1 MSNPIKPTIKSEFFS
16 LAMIILT
23 CASAVF
29 FYNNLPARIVTHWN
43 FAGQPDGWGSGPM
56 QAIFFPLMII
66 GLYIMFLLI
75 PYLDP
80 KKERYEQF
88 NRVYHIFK
96 NIILALMVI
105 IYFLMCFNGLG
116 YNLPV
121 GIIVPILIGIL
132 FIVMGNY
139 MAKLKRNWFVGIRTP
154 WTLSSEEVW
163 NKTHRFGGKMFI
175 LAGFLMIAE
184 VVLPNSWKL
193 AVFIAAMV
201 VLLFGTMGYSYIVYL
216 QEKKNN
222 QSK

>member
-1 MSNPIKPTIKSEFFS
+1 
-16 LAMIILT
+16 
-23 CASAVF
+23 
-29 FYNNLPARIVTHWN
+29 
-43 FAGQPDGWGSGPM
+43 
-56 QAIFFPLMII
+56 
-66 GLYIMFLLI
+66 MFLLI

-139 MAKLKRNWFVGIRTP
+139 MAKLKRNWFVGIRRHG
-154 WTLSSEEVW
+154 LCLAKKW

-184 VVLPNSWKL
+184 VVLPISWKL
-193 AVFIAAMV
+193 AVLLRLWWYFIWHHG
-201 VLLFGTMGYSYIVYL
+201 LFLYCLFTR
-216 QEKKNN
+216 EKK
-222 QSK
+222 